1 MPDAAHIIPNAIDK
15 AIRDLQAA
23 AEHIHKDSD
32 DLVSKAARSLNEA
45 AASLADQVQRQSKAA
60 MHEVEHEVRAHPL
73 AAAAAGAVAAAA
85 AALAGLVV
93 VSLAIPANAAS
104 KHS

>member
-1 MPDAAHIIPNAIDK
+1 MPDAAHIIPSAIDQ

-23 AEHIHKDSD
+23 VERIHKDSD

-60 MHEVEHEVRAHPL
+60 LHEVEHDVRAHPL
-73 AAAAAGAVAAAA
+73 AAAAAVAAAA

-93 VSLAIPANAAS
+93 VSLAIAANPAP
-104 KHS
+104 KHN